1 LTAVTRTRI
10 VLGRYAI
17 ALGFAGLG
25 GVWTEAQSTVNAS
38 PLVGL
43 CLVVAAF
50 IVWLWLTVRYVVG
63 LIRSPGALAA
73 DLDHETTGP
82 SVAYLPVVAILI
94 TTHFHAQLGSVAPW
108 INGIFVAMLAV
119 VCAFLLTRWVSGSF
133 AVSSPHPG
141 YFLPVVAGP
150 FIASLGFS
158 TEFEHGA
165 AVAAFGVGVF
175 FWAITGSVVFG
186 RLMTGGP
193 LAPGSLPSLGILLA
207 PPATGG
213 VAWFAANGG
222 HPDSVTDVLGGVL
235 VLMLLLQLCLIPR
248 YRRGGFSLD
257 FWAFS
262 FPLASTANYSVRLG
276 FGAHFTGWQAFS
288 WAAITIVSLCIGALC
303 VGTVVLVV
311 KDARRRNSTRNISA
325 RQL

>member
-1 LTAVTRTRI
+1 
-10 VLGRYAI
+10 
-17 ALGFAGLG
+17 
-25 GVWTEAQSTVNAS
+25 
-38 PLVGL
+38 
-43 CLVVAAF
+43 
-50 IVWLWLTVRYVVG
+50 VG

-94 TTHFHAQLGSVAPW
+94 TAHFHDQLGSVAPW
-108 INGIFVAMLAV
+108 INGIFAAMLAV
-119 VCAFLLTRWVSGSF
+119 VCALLLTRWVSGSF
-133 AVSSPHPG
+133 AASSPHPG

-158 TEFEHGA
+158 TASEHGP

-175 FWAITGSVVFG
+175 FWAITGSLVFG
-186 RLMTGGP
+186 RLMSGGP

-235 VLMLLLQLCLIPR
+235 VLMLLLQLFLIPR

-262 FPLASTANYSVRLG
+262 FPLASTANFSVRLA
-276 FGAHFTGWQAFS
+276 FGAHFTAWQVFS
-288 WAAITIVSLCIGALC
+288 WTALTLVSLCIGALC
-303 VGTVVLVV
+303 VGSIVLAV
-311 KDARRRNSTRNISA
+311 KDARRRTSTTELSA